1 MRQSGVSTDANVIQ
15 LNDGLTIAFSTF
27 YNNAVQLTLSTGA
40 NVRVLGASGFIY
52 QVGANILTGDTASG
66 LTYAQF
72 ANTLGTAVPTGSTP
86 VSGTSNFRQPD
97 V

>member
-1 MRQSGVSTDANVIQ
+1 M
-15 LNDGLTIAFSTF
+15 
-27 YNNAVQLTLSTGA
+27 
-40 NVRVLGASGFIY
+40 LGASGFIY